1 MCLVIRKA
9 FRMSVNAGATEEYE
23 RRHRPIWE
31 ELERTLF
38 EHGVH
43 TYSIYHDPESLDLF
57 AYVELEDEDLWNR
70 IAATDACRRWWRF
83 MRDIMPVNADSS
95 PVSRDLREVF
105 HIDRECAARRTPI
118 PGEGD
123 N

>member
-1 MCLVIRKA
+1 
-9 FRMSVNAGATEEYE
+9 MSVNAGAAGEYE

-31 ELERTLF
+31 DLEKTLF

-43 TYSIYHDPESLDLF
+43 AYSVYLDSESLDLF

-70 IAATDACRRWWRF
+70 IATTDACRRWWRF

-105 HIDRECAARRTPI
+105 HIDRERAARRTPL

>member
-1 MCLVIRKA
+1 MR
-9 FRMSVNAGATEEYE
+9 VNAGATEEYE
-23 RRHRPIWE
+23 RRHRPIWVD
-31 ELERTLF
+31 LEKTLF
-38 EHGVH
+38 EHGVR
-43 TYSIYHDPESLDLF
+43 TYSIYLDPESLDLF
-57 AYVELEDEDLWNR
+57 AYVEMEDEDLWNR

-105 HIDRECAARRTPI
+105 HIDRERATGHTPV

-123 N
+123 S